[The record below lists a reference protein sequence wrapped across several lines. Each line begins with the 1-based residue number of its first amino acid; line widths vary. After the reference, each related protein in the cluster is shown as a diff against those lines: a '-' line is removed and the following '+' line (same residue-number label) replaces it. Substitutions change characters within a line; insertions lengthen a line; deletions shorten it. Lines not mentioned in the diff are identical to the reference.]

1 MWRNLLSLIQ
11 AHRLALSLCGAA
23 VIIVLVVMGSLK
35 TVPPTQA
42 ENDMMKSEAALARFS
57 IAALQ
62 EWQTAR
68 ADHQAIVFAV
78 VPCLQMA
85 TLSDQPGP
93 LSSEL
98 LLAVLPTGENQRPL
112 TVNQDTSHM
121 PLKMTSFHRAAIYL
135 SHAVARA
142 RVEAMGSAHDSYSR
156 MQYFQ
161 IATVIIGA
169 ITTILIS
176 IKSTSIDNTRLSL
189 LIGILAII
197 FSSVGTATS
206 ALNSF
211 YSPREGYIKNQ
222 KSLSVLRKLHMDI
235 ATTVSS
241 QAESETC
248 TRMTEDNSKR
258 VKEWS
263 KQLGD
268 LLDDSAGA
276 QVIQAQGGG
285 KITPSTD
292 GSSIVR

>member
-93 LSSEL
+93 LSNEL
-98 LLAVLPTGENQRPL
+98 LLAVLPSGEKHPPR
-112 TVNQDTSHM
+112 TVNQDTSYT

-176 IKSTSIDNTRLSL
+176 I
-189 LIGILAII
+189 
-197 FSSVGTATS
+197 
-206 ALNSF
+206 
-211 YSPREGYIKNQ
+211 
-222 KSLSVLRKLHMDI
+222 
-235 ATTVSS
+235 
-241 QAESETC
+241 
-248 TRMTEDNSKR
+248 
-258 VKEWS
+258 
-263 KQLGD
+263 
-268 LLDDSAGA
+268 
-276 QVIQAQGGG
+276 
-285 KITPSTD
+285 
-292 GSSIVR
+292 

>member
-78 VPCLQMA
+78 VPCLQLA

-93 LSSEL
+93 LSNEL
-98 LLAVLPTGENQRPL
+98 LLAVLPSGEKHPPR
-112 TVNQDTSHM
+112 TVNQDTSYT

-241 QAESETC
+241 QAESDTC
-248 TRMTEDNSKR
+248 TRMTEDNSKK

-276 QVIQAQGGG
+276 QVIQGQGGG

-292 GSSIVR
+292 SNSMVR

>member
-1 MWRNLLSLIQ
+1 LHSAVFVEQYAEGLAAPRAYNGTRKGPPMWRNLLSLMQ
-11 AHRLALSLCGAA
+11 THWLALSLCSVA
-23 VIIVLVVMGSLK
+23 VIIVLVVMGTLK

-42 ENDMMKSEAALARFS
+42 ESDMMKREAALARLS
-57 IAALQ
+57 TAALQ

-78 VPCLQMA
+78 VPCLQLA
-85 TLSDQPGP
+85 TLSGQPGP

-98 LLAVLPTGENQRPL
+98 LLTMLPTGENQRHL
-112 TVNQDTSHM
+112 TANHDT
-121 PLKMTSFHRAAIYL
+121 PYTTLKITSFHRAAIYL

-222 KSLSVLRKLHMDI
+222 KSSSVLRKLHMDI

-241 QAESETC
+241 QAESDTC
-248 TRMTEDNSKR
+248 TPMTEDNSK
-258 VKEWS
+258 KS
-263 KQLGD
+263 
-268 LLDDSAGA
+268 
-276 QVIQAQGGG
+276 
-285 KITPSTD
+285 
-292 GSSIVR
+292 

>member
-1 MWRNLLSLIQ
+1 MWRTLLSLMQ
-11 AHRLALSLCGAA
+11 AHWLALSLCGAA
-23 VIIVLVVMGSLK
+23 VILALVVMGSLK

-42 ENDMMKSEAALARFS
+42 ESDMMKSEAALARLS
-57 IAALQ
+57 TAALQ

-78 VPCLQMA
+78 VPCLQLA
-85 TLSDQPGP
+85 TLSGQPGP

-98 LLAVLPTGENQRPL
+98 LLTVPPTGEYQRHL
-112 TVNQDTSHM
+112 TVNQDTSYTT
-121 PLKMTSFHRAAIYL
+121 LKMTSFHRAAIYL

-142 RVEAMGSAHDSYSR
+142 RVEAMGSAYDSYSR

-241 QAESETC
+241 QAESDTC
-248 TRMTEDNSKR
+248 TRMTEDNSKK

-268 LLDDSAGA
+268 LLDDSAGGHA
-276 QVIQAQGGG
+276 IQAQGGG
-285 KITPSTD
+285 KITTSTD
-292 GSSIVR
+292 GSSMVR

>member
-11 AHRLALSLCGAA
+11 THRLALSLCGAA

-222 KSLSVLRKLHMDI
+222 KSVSILRKLHMDI

-241 QAESETC
+241 QAESDTC
-248 TRMTEDNSKR
+248 TRMTEDNSKK

-268 LLDDSAGA
+268 LLDDSDAGRT
-276 QVIQAQGGG
+276 IQAQGGG

-292 GSSIVR
+292 GSSMVR

>member
-1 MWRNLLSLIQ
+1 MWRNLLSLMQ
-11 AHRLALSLCGAA
+11 AHWLALSLCSVA
-23 VIIVLVVMGSLK
+23 VIIVLVVMGTLK

-42 ENDMMKSEAALARFS
+42 ESDMMKSEAALARLS
-57 IAALQ
+57 TAALQ

-78 VPCLQMA
+78 VPCLQLA
-85 TLSDQPGP
+85 TLSGQPGP

-98 LLAVLPTGENQRPL
+98 LLTMLSTGENQRHL
-112 TVNQDTSHM
+112 IANNDT
-121 PLKMTSFHRAAIYL
+121 PYTTLKMTSFHRAAIYL

-222 KSLSVLRKLHMDI
+222 KSTSVLRKLHMDI

-241 QAESETC
+241 QAESDTC
-248 TRMTEDNSKR
+248 TPMTEDNSKK

-268 LLDDSAGA
+268 LLDDSAGHA
-276 QVIQAQGGG
+276 IQAQGGG
-285 KITPSTD
+285 KITPSSD
-292 GSSIVR
+292 GSSMVR